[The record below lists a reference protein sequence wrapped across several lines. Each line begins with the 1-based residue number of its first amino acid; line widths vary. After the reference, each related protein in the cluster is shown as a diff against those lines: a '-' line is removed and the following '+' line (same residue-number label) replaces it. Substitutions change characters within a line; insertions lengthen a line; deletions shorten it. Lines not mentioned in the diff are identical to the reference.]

1 MSNRREELEERVQN
15 AILRESFFRWESA
28 VLLGLTA
35 VSTVIP
41 LALSSVP
48 NGYSLAALAVGL
60 LAEAGIV
67 YSSVKDPEFGRKV
80 AAKLLR
86 ADFKPGR
93 LRNPKLRK
101 QVEQA
106 FDYRSRI
113 EEAIRRRDGNMI
125 TDELRSTASQFDDW
139 IEHIYSLAERIDRYL
154 RDRTSLERD
163 RVRVESRLKQLRQ
176 QLNQTRD
183 PALRKQ
189 IESTVSSMERQ
200 VTTLRD
206 VNSTIQRAELQLEN
220 SLTHL
225 GTIYSQTMLVD
236 VKDIDSSRARR
247 LRHEISEEVDELNDV
262 LVAMD
267 EVYSSGS

>member
-1 MSNRREELEERVQN
+1 MSNLREQLEKRAQS
-15 AILRESFFRWESA
+15 AIVRESFFRWESA

-35 VSTVIP
+35 VSAVIP
-41 LALSSVP
+41 LAAASIP

-67 YSSVKDPEFGRKV
+67 YSSIKDPEFGRRV
-80 AAKLLR
+80 TAKLLR
-86 ADFKPGR
+86 DDFKPGR

-101 QVEQA
+101 QVAQA

-113 EEAIRRRDGNMI
+113 DEAIRRRENNLI
-125 TDELRSTASQFDDW
+125 TDELRDTASHFDDW

-154 RDRTSLERD
+154 KDRASLERD
-163 RVRVESRLKQLRQ
+163 RVRVESRLAQLRQ
-176 QLNQTRD
+176 QLAQTRD
-183 PALRKQ
+183 AALRKQ
-189 IESTVSSMERQ
+189 IESTVNSMERQ
-200 VTTLRD
+200 VQTLRD

-236 VKDIDSSRARR
+236 VKDIDTSRARR
-247 LRHEISEEVDELNDV
+247 LRHDISEEVSELNDV
-262 LVAMD
+262 LAAMD
-267 EVYSSGS
+267 EVYVNS